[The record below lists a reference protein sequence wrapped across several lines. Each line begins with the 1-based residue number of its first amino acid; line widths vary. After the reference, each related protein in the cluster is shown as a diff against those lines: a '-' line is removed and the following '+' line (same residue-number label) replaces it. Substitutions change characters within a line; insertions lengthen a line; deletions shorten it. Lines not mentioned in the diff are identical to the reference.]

1 MIFIPAGVIKK
12 STMFSSKNKE
22 EEEEVIQEQKTKD
35 WKEIQELK
43 NQINDKK
50 SHNIH
55 GKIDRYDQSS
65 PLEAEPGTSHAE
77 DEGRLWH
84 QATHQRHAGHTGE
97 ILSV

>member
-1 MIFIPAGVIKK
+1 M
-12 STMFSSKNKE
+12 
-22 EEEEVIQEQKTKD
+22 
-35 WKEIQELK
+35 EIQELK

-84 QATHQRHAGHTGE
+84 KAIHQRHAGHNGE
-97 ILSV
+97 IPSLRNALELLTLFTALRVEARHYYI